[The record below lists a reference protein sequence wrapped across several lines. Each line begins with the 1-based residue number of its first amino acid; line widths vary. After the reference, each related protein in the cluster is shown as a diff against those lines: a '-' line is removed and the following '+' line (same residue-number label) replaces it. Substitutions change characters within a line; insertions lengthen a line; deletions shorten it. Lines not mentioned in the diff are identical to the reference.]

1 MLRIFF
7 IIPLVR
13 EKIRVKLDP
22 AIPTGAPIT
31 LADKII
37 QTPALAAFK
46 TIKNLSI
53 ESKAVTYLLNFLKHD
68 LIWLISE
75 LNNFQSYLFHL
86 I

>member
-37 QTPALAAFK
+37 QTPAHAAFK
-46 TIKNLSI
+46 TIENLPI